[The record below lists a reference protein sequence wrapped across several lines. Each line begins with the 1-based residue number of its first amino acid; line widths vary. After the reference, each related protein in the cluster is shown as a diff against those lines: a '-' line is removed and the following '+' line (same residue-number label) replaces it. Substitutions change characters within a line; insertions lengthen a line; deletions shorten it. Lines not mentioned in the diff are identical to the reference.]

1 MTSDQ
6 PNLDA
11 SVYLKFTIKTW
22 KDQGNY
28 IIYVVCCMLYWGRFN
43 RPTYSSSTIYVGILK
58 SIIFQKE
65 SCKEMMESFKVIFVS
80 IQSLTLSIRF
90 IRVEESFNRRQQ
102 DTAPAWD
109 ELISIFLKSQTKI

>member
-1 MTSDQ
+1 MKITYR
-6 PNLDA
+6 LDWKVTPV
-11 SVYLKFTIKTW
+11 SNQDDKFW
-22 KDQGNY
+22 QL
-28 IIYVVCCMLYWGRFN
+28 LYCGRFN

>member
-1 MTSDQ
+1 MTSYQ

-11 SVYLKFTIKTW
+11 SVYSKFSIKTW
-22 KDQGNY
+22 KDHGNY
-28 IIYVVCCMLYWGRFN
+28 MLYCGRFN